1 MKVLIINTY
10 SHIGS
15 TGKITYSL
23 YNYLKD
29 RGHDVLLCTR
39 GYPEDKLNDNKIITL
54 NSKLRYLLANIFVGL
69 FGDESIAYPVETKKL
84 KKVIDSFNP
93 DIVQLYNVHD
103 YYVNHIELFNYLKK
117 KKIPVVYS
125 MLDEYAY
132 MGKCRYSLDCEKFKG
147 KCTNCPTR
155 KRHHV
160 IADYYIDWS
169 TSIQKRKNEVYTG
182 FQKLVFTGP
191 PFVCQRAKESYLLK
205 ECDVREL
212 FEPFNFEDYYYP
224 RDTKVLR
231 AKLGIDKDDK
241 VIVCASGT
249 TERKGGKYFLEVAKK
264 LQNEHHIKLIFI
276 GYNRNDWDFPQN
288 IIVKGY
294 ITDQNDLAGYMSLA
308 DAYVC
313 TSVGDST
320 PSVCL
325 AALGCGTPLI
335 GFEYGGVMDC
345 APQEF
350 GTYVPI
356 GDLDSMAKA
365 VLECKKKTPEDVTA
379 IRNFAINRFS
389 PASIF
394 KKQEN
399 LYKELLTV

>member
-1 MKVLIINTY
+1 
-10 SHIGS
+10 
-15 TGKITYSL
+15 
-23 YNYLKD
+23 
-29 RGHDVLLCTR
+29 
-39 GYPEDKLNDNKIITL
+39 
-54 NSKLRYLLANIFVGL
+54 
-69 FGDESIAYPVETKKL
+69 
-84 KKVIDSFNP
+84 
-93 DIVQLYNVHD
+93 
-103 YYVNHIELFNYLKK
+103 
-117 KKIPVVYS
+117 
-125 MLDEYAY
+125 
-132 MGKCRYSLDCEKFKG
+132 MGKCRYSLDCENFKG

-224 RDTKVLR
+224 RDTKELR
-231 AKLGIDKDDK
+231 AQLGIDKDDK

-264 LQNEHHIKLIFI
+264 LQNEHHIRLIFI

-294 ITDQNDLAGYMSLA
+294 ITDQNELAGYMSLA

-325 AALGCGTPLI
+325 AALGCGTPMI